1 MPRTSD
7 PTVRTR
13 LIERAAQMLRTREP
27 ITLRSLVAGTG
38 VSTMAVYTHF
48 GGMDGVWTALR
59 QEGFTRLEGR
69 LERVAVTDDPVLD
82 LTALTAA
89 YLANALEHPDLY
101 RVMFDATFALED
113 AGAALETLEHLVRA
127 AERGVAAGRFRD
139 DADARTLV
147 TRTWVIAHGLGSLVA
162 SRALSRRELAH
173 GPPMLVT
180 LFTGAGDAP
189 GRCERSVAGGWR
201 ALGG

>member
-1 MPRTSD
+1 
-7 PTVRTR
+7 VRTR

-59 QEGFTRLEGR
+59 QEGFTRLEAR
-69 LERVAVTDDPVLD
+69 LGRVALTEDPVLD

-127 AERGVAAGRFRD
+127 AERGVADGRFR
-139 DADARTLV
+139 AEVDARALV
-147 TRTWVIAHGLGSLVA
+147 TQTWVIAHGLGSLVA
-162 SRALSRRELAH
+162 SRALSRRELVH
-173 GPPMLVT
+173 GPVALVA
-180 LFTGAGDAP
+180 LFTGAGDEP
-189 GRCERSVAGGWR
+189 ERCSRSVADGWS
-201 ALGG
+201 ALRG